1 MTAETDHERAGEP
14 GEGPTDEEV
23 QDAREQLRDAQ
34 PDEGAD
40 RDGTT
45 RDAADDPTADTGG

>member
-23 QDAREQLRDAQ
+23 QDARELLRDAQ

-45 RDAADDPTADTGG
+45 RDAADDPTADTDA